1 MIATAP
7 TPAPDGPDGLDGTLP
22 VTPASS
28 VPLACAVVATLMR
41 QGVSEVIVCA
51 GARNAVLVAVLAR
64 SPGLR
69 VWSFP
74 EERSAAFFALG
85 RTLTLAVPVA
95 VVTTSGTAV
104 GELLPAAMEAYYQG
118 LPLVLVTADRPRAYR
133 GTGAPQAVEQP
144 GIFTTYAALCGDV
157 ATLEEL
163 ADFERVLAGWDHGC
177 PVQLNVCLEEPS
189 ASDLAG
195 AAGVSGIAAVARPAR
210 AVADPQPVLAFLAD
224 RAAGPLLAVVAAL
237 PTEERDGVSRFLQRL
252 GCPVFA
258 EATSGLRECPELARQ
273 LIHGGEA
280 ALARQRA
287 GRVLRLGGIPSVRW
301 WRDLERQPA
310 IRVLSLTSTGFS
322 GLARLSSVSGF
333 PRWDDLV
340 ASMDGGPS
348 LSGLEAAGENPE
360 AVRVEPEAA
369 ANGQTAALMLHPDSE
384 PALIHALSSRLPHGA
399 LVFLGNSLPIRE
411 WNSFATTWSRG
422 LRCYANRGANG
433 IDGCLS
439 TFLGLSA
446 DEPESWAVIGDLTAL
461 YDLAALW
468 ITPSLAPGR
477 RRIVVINNGG
487 GRIFSRVAATRDLPP
502 EQRQLME
509 NPHALNFD
517 GWAGMFGWAY
527 VRVTAADDWTAALDL
542 EATHAII
549 EVVPDDAATA
559 AFWQLLSSMPPA
571 KGGAAAPQS

>member
-1 MIATAP
+1 MIITAP
-7 TPAPDGPDGLDGTLP
+7 TPAPDGPDGPDGTPP

-85 RTLTLAVPVA
+85 RTLTLVAPVA

-157 ATLEEL
+157 ATLDEL
-163 ADFERVLAGWDHGC
+163 AEFERVLAGWDHGC
-177 PVQLNVCLEEPS
+177 PVQLNVCLEEPT

-195 AAGVSGIAAVARPAR
+195 AVGVSGIAAVARPAR

-237 PTEERDGVSRFLQRL
+237 PAGERGGVSRFLQRL

-301 WRDLERQPA
+301 WRDLEKQAA

-333 PRWDDLV
+333 PRWDGLV

-348 LSGLEAAGENPE
+348 LSGFEAAGEN
-360 AVRVEPEAA
+360 PEAA

-509 NPHALNFD
+509 NPHALNFH

>member
-1 MIATAP
+1 MIATTP
-7 TPAPDGPDGLDGTLP
+7 TPALDGLDGTPPPP
-22 VTPASS
+22 VAPATS
-28 VPLACAVVATLMR
+28 VPLACATVATLMR

-85 RTLTLAVPVA
+85 RTLTLAAPVA

-163 ADFERVLAGWDHGC
+163 ADFERVLAGWDHDC

-195 AAGVSGIAAVARPAR
+195 ATGVSGIAAVARPAR

-224 RAAGPLLAVVAAL
+224 RSAGPLLAVVAAL
-237 PTEERDGVSRFLQRL
+237 PASERDGVSRFLQRL

-287 GRVLRLGGIPSVRW
+287 GRVLRLGGVPSVRW
-301 WRDLERQPA
+301 WRDLEKQPA
-310 IRVLSLTSTGFS
+310 IRVLSLTSTGFP
-322 GLARLSSVSGF
+322 GLARFSSVSGF
-333 PRWDDLV
+333 PRWDGLV
-340 ASMDGGPS
+340 ASIDGGPS

-360 AVRVEPEAA
+360 AA
-369 ANGQTAALMLHPDSE
+369 ANGQTAALMLHPNSE
-384 PALIHALSSRLPHGA
+384 PALIHALSSRLPHGT

-411 WNSFATTWSRG
+411 WNSFATTWPRG

-509 NPHALNFD
+509 NPHALNFH

-559 AFWQLLSSMPPA
+559 AFWQLLSSRPPA
-571 KGGAAAPQS
+571 EGSAAAPQS